1 MENYSHEQIQY
12 QPETGMLFEIYDT
25 DGFLIQ
31 SIGTTVLK

>member
-12 QPETGMLFEIYDT
+12 QPETGMLFEI
-25 DGFLIQ
+25 Q